1 MSTRSSPKKS
11 YANKS
16 YAKRSGT
23 LDSKSGYI
31 IIFTDGACGS
41 NGKACSYGGMGIHFP
56 NEELKDVSKMYD
68 LVEPCT
74 NQKTELYAILLAL
87 KYVNKKIGLSKQ
99 SVLIKTDSS
108 YAINCVTKWISGWMN
123 NGWMTK
129 AGKPVLN
136 KELLT
141 DIYHYYKKYNI
152 KFTHVEG
159 HAKGNSADA
168 VGNRIADSL
177 AVQARNNAKI
187 NPPKPKS
194 TKSRPNNLAPENSK
208 SKSKH
213 KIINENGYQIE
224 LLDAEI

>member
-1 MSTRSSPKKS
+1 MVSKTRFSKAGSKLGAKSKKSSPSRKTD
-11 YANKS
+11 A
-16 YAKRSGT
+16 
-23 LDSKSGYI
+23 L

-56 NEELKDVSKMYD
+56 NGELKDISKMYD
-68 LVEPCT
+68 LIEPCT

-87 KYVNKKIGLSKQ
+87 KYVNKKLGLADKTI
-99 SVLIKTDSS
+99 LIKTDSK
-108 YAINCVTKWISGWMN
+108 YAINAVTIWIKSWIN

-136 KELLT
+136 KDLIL
-141 DIYHYYKKYNI
+141 DVHHYYKKYKI

-159 HAKGNSADA
+159 HAKGSSPDA

-177 AVQARNNAKI
+177 AVQARDNAKA

-194 TKSRPNNLAPENSK
+194 LKIRQPKEFKPDT

-213 KIINENGYQIE
+213 EVINSNGYQIE
-224 LLDAEI
+224 LLNRN